1 MPIKKANLNDA
12 DYPLRLSFLADPPAQ
27 LFSLGT
33 PLEDLLARP
42 CVAVVGSRRVTP
54 YGRQI
59 TLQIAGELAAQGIT
73 IISGLALGV
82 DGLAHQAALEAGGLT
97 IAVMP
102 CDLGRI
108 YPATNT
114 RLGRRILEQ
123 GGALVSEYDAS
134 AEFTYKTN
142 FIARNRIISGLADA
156 VLITEAAVDSG
167 SLHTADFALQQ
178 GKELMVVP
186 GNVTSPMSRGANN
199 LLLSHQAH
207 FVTCTRDILGI
218 LNIAPQNQ
226 QTTIIGRNPAEQ
238 AVIELLA
245 SGISDGEQL
254 ISQSGLTISHFN
266 QTLTMLEITGK
277 VRALGNNQWA
287 LR

>member
-1 MPIKKANLNDA
+1 MPISKTALNDP
-12 DYPLRLSFLADPPAQ
+12 DFPRRLTYISDPPEQ
-27 LFSLGT
+27 LYRLGA
-33 PLEDLLARP
+33 PLNDLLARP

-102 CDLGRI
+102 QHLGKL
-108 YPATNT
+108 YPATNA
-114 RLGRRILEQ
+114 RLGQRILDQ

-134 AEFTYKTN
+134 AEFVYKTN
-142 FIARNRIISGLADA
+142 FIARNRLISGLADA
-156 VLITEAAVDSG
+156 VLITEAAIDSG
-167 SLHTADFALQQ
+167 SLHTAEFALDQ

-199 LLLSHQAH
+199 LLRSGKAH
-207 FVTCTRDILGI
+207 FITHTRDVLNV
-218 LNIAPQNQ
+218 LNIAPQHT

-238 AVIELLA
+238 TVIELLV
-245 SGISDGEQL
+245 SGVSAGDEL
-254 ISQSGLTISHFN
+254 ITMSGLSASHFN

-277 VRALGNNQWA
+277 VRALGGNQWV